1 MLLLCLKTR
10 DVVRLPS
17 VIGNAQQVKATLN
30 ASLGVRIYAS
40 RGREEHQLGV
50 CIVRKAHKNKL
61 SPSNLHGV

>member
-1 MLLLCLKTR
+1 MLLLCLKTH
-10 DVVRLPS
+10 DVIRLPS
-17 VIGNAQQVKATLN
+17 ATGNAQQVKATLN
-30 ASLGVRIYAS
+30 ASLGVRFYAG